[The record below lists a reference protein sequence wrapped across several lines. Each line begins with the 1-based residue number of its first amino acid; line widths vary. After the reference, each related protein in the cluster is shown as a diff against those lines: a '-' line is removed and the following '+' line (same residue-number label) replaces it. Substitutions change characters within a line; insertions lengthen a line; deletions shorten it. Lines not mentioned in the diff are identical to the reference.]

1 MSKLLE
7 DPVSAIATSV
17 SKGVETVAGVF
28 TTNKEKDAQRSAD
41 EQMALLRAYQAEFN
55 KLENRNWV
63 DSLADG
69 FNRLI
74 RPMIV
79 SLILFIFVVA
89 YISPTHLAE
98 ITLAISAIPDGY
110 WTLLSVII
118 AFYFGGR
125 MQLKSQQFRFSET
138 QAQAVKALIETKAEF
153 RKLEIDNDEPDRLI
167 GDSAAKDSDFDK
179 SRAAL
184 INTVVETALQHAV
197 TDPGDDRQKAANKE
211 ALSNKVAEMLNE
223 TPETLKA
230 RRKFGPRKLGRR

>member
-167 GDSAAKDSDFDK
+167 GDNAAKDSDFDK
-179 SRAAL
+179 SRAAQ

-223 TPETLKA
+223 TTETLKA

>member
-1 MSKLLE
+1 
-7 DPVSAIATSV
+7 
-17 SKGVETVAGVF
+17 
-28 TTNKEKDAQRSAD
+28 
-41 EQMALLRAYQAEFN
+41 MALLRAYQAEFN

-89 YISPTHLAE
+89 YISPSHLAE

-179 SRAAL
+179 SRAAQ

-197 TDPGDDRQKAANKE
+197 TDPGDDKQKAANKE
-211 ALSNKVAEMLNE
+211 ALSNKVSEMLNE
-223 TPETLKA
+223 TPETLTA